1 VSSDPVS
8 SKSVSSKSVSSKSVA
23 AARAASIGQSDFI
36 ARHDLWDDE
45 QREAAARLLAT
56 AGDGSL
62 RAVRVSV
69 GDPHGKLRG
78 KTILADAFASVLRNG
93 VDFSTAIFHFDSADA
108 IVYNAFE
115 RGGGLGM
122 EEMSG
127 FPDVVLVPDP
137 TTFRMLPWA
146 PGTGWCLGDLYF
158 NDGRP
163 VPFDSRQV
171 LRHALAEL
179 AARGYDYLA
188 GLEVEFYIT
197 RIVDGSFDLDSLG
210 GPGTPGRP
218 PLVTAVAPGYA
229 YQSEDHQDQI
239 EAILGPL
246 ADAIVAVGLPLRT
259 MEDEWGPGQCEFT
272 FQPLAGL
279 AGADAMLLFRT
290 AVRQVCRRL
299 GFHATFMC
307 KPKLPSF
314 YASGWHLH
322 QSLVARDT
330 GANAFVAPLGSDLPI
345 SAAGRHFVG
354 GLLAHAGP
362 GSIFTTPTVNGYRRR
377 KPFSLAPDRSTWGY
391 DNRAA
396 MIRVQGGPGD
406 PGTHIENRIGEPAA
420 NPYLYLASQIVAG
433 IDGMDRQIDPG
444 PMEDEP
450 YTATDRALLPATL
463 FEAVA
468 ETRGSALYRKAFGDA
483 FVDWYLGLKESEL
496 ARFAAAE
503 PDWASSPDD
512 VTTWEHHEYFNQ
524 Y

>member
-1 VSSDPVS
+1 LSSAS
-8 SKSVSSKSVSSKSVA
+8 IGSA
-23 AARAASIGQSDFI
+23 HAASIGQSDFI
-36 ARHDLWDDE
+36 ARHDLWNDE
-45 QREAAARLLAT
+45 QREAAARILAT
-56 AGDGSL
+56 VGELGL

-93 VDFSTAIFHFDSADA
+93 VDFSTAIYHFDSADA

-122 EEMSG
+122 EEMGG

-137 TTFRMLPWA
+137 TTFQVLPWA
-146 PGTGWCLGDLYF
+146 PGTGWCLGDMYF

-171 LRHALAEL
+171 LRTALAEL
-179 AARGYDYLA
+179 GDLGYDYLA

-197 RIVDGSFDLDSLG
+197 RVVDATLDLESLG
-210 GPGTPGRP
+210 GPGSPGRP
-218 PLVTAVAPGYA
+218 PQVTAIARGYA

-246 ADAIVAVGLPLRT
+246 ADALLAVGLPLRT

-272 FQPLAGL
+272 FQPLLGL
-279 AGADAMLLFRT
+279 EGADAMLLFRT
-290 AVRQVCRRL
+290 AVRQVCRRMGL
-299 GFHATFMC
+299 HATFMC

-314 YASGWHLH
+314 YANGWHLH
-322 QSLVARDT
+322 QSLISRENGT
-330 GANAFVAPLGSDLPI
+330 NAFVAPLGSASPI
-345 SAAGRHFVG
+345 SEVGRHFVG
-354 GLLAHAGP
+354 GLLTHAAA

-396 MIRVQGGPGD
+396 MIRLQGGPGD
-406 PGTHIENRIGEPAA
+406 PGTHVENRIGEPAA

-433 IDGMDRQIDPG
+433 ADGIARRIDPG

-450 YTATDRALLPATL
+450 YTATERPLLPATL

-468 ETRGSALYRKAFGDA
+468 EARASALYRKAFGDS
-483 FVDWYLGLKESEL
+483 FIDWYVGLKDSEL
-496 ARFAAAE
+496 ARFVAAE
-503 PDWASSPDD
+503 PDWAAAPDD
-512 VTTWEHHEYFNQ
+512 VTDWEHREYFSQ

>member
-1 VSSDPVS
+1 MSSQPTVSSASLD
-8 SKSVSSKSVSSKSVA
+8 A
-23 AARAASIGQSDFI
+23 AHAVSIGQADFI

-45 QREAAARLLAT
+45 QREAARRILASAHET
-56 AGDGSL
+56 GL

-78 KTILADAFASVLRNG
+78 KTILAGAFASVLRNG
-93 VDFSTAIFHFDSADA
+93 LDFSTAIYHFDSADA
-108 IVYNAFE
+108 IVYNAFA

-122 EEMSG
+122 DEMSG

-146 PGTGWCLGDLYF
+146 PGTGWCLGDMYF

-171 LRHALAEL
+171 LRHALADLGEL
-179 AARGYDYLA
+179 GYDYLS

-197 RIVDGSFDLDSLG
+197 RVVDAGFDPDALG
-210 GPGTPGRP
+210 GPGSPGRP
-218 PLVTAVAPGYA
+218 PVVAAIAPGYA

-239 EAILGPL
+239 EAVLGPL
-246 ADAIVAVGLPLRT
+246 AEALLAVGLPLRT

-272 FQPLAGL
+272 FQPLPGL
-279 AGADAMLLFRT
+279 QGADAMLLFRT

-299 GFHATFMC
+299 GYHATFMC

-322 QSLVARDT
+322 QSLVGRDS
-330 GANAFVAPLGSDLPI
+330 GANAFVAPAGSGQVI
-345 SAAGRHFVG
+345 SAVGRCFVG

-362 GSIFTTPTVNGYRRR
+362 GSLFTTPTVNGYRRR
-377 KPFSLAPDRSTWGY
+377 KPFSLAPDRSTWGH

-396 MIRVQGGPGD
+396 MIRLQGGPGD

-433 IDGMDRQIDPG
+433 VDGMVRQIDPG

-450 YTATDRALLPATL
+450 YTATERPLLPASL

-468 ETRGSALYRKAFGDA
+468 ETRSSALYRKAFGDT
-483 FVDWYLGLKESEL
+483 FVDWYVGLKESEL
-496 ARFAAAE
+496 ARFAAAH
-503 PDWASSPDD
+503 PDWASAPDD
-512 VTTWEHHEYFNQ
+512 VTDWEHLEYFSQ